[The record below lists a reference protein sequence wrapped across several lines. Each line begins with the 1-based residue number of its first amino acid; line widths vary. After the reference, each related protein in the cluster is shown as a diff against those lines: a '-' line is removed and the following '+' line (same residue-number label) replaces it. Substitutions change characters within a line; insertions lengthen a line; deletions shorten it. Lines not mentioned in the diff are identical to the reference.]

1 MRNQELAEELKSF
14 IGAYLAEQ
22 GLDLVELN
30 CRYEPLGLFLRILAD
45 KPEGGITVA
54 ECSTL
59 NHRISSMLDEK
70 DFIPQRYI
78 LEVSSPGLDRPLANR
93 KDFLRCK
100 NRAVRFFLKEP
111 VNNKLEIEGAVKE
124 VKEESVAIETKDG
137 AVEIVF
143 LKINK
148 AKQVI

>member
-1 MRNQELAEELKSF
+1 MKNQELAEELKSF

-30 CRYEPLGLFLRILAD
+30 CRYEPSGLFLRILVD

-59 NHRISSMLDEK
+59 NHRISGMLDEK
-70 DFIPQRYI
+70 DFIPQRYT
-78 LEVSSPGLDRPLANR
+78 LEVSSPGLDRPLSAR

-100 NRAVRFFLKEP
+100 NRPVRLFLNEP
-111 VNNKLEIEGAVKE
+111 VNNKLEIEGIIKE
-124 VKEESVAIETKDG
+124 AGEASVFVETKAG
-137 AVEIVF
+137 TVEVLF
-143 LKINK
+143 TRINK